1 MRIIKKENQFG
12 LQVYLKE
19 KDSYLSI
26 YFAGNLDLYWSIH
39 SNKRT
44 IENDPKSDIFII
56 TKENYDLYNTF
67 EMLYKDIEEINLYDE
82 DDKDKYR
89 LYNYSNYQ
97 ELFDEENKTIT
108 WYSDETAK
116 EVANYL
122 KIKKEEDCFILSFNV
137 QEHIKGYD
145 RDFSTPNYIPIRF
158 RNSGSRYDPFN
169 TIIMEMYERLQK
181 IENKDENCHQI
192 TLEEY
197 LNNLDKEKVLNKKR
211 TINKQ

>member
-12 LQVYLKE
+12 LINYIKE
-19 KDSYLSI
+19 EDRYISNNYDYI
-26 YFAGNLDLYWSIH
+26 YDLYWSIH
-39 SNKRT
+39 SNNRT
-44 IENDPKSDIFII
+44 IENDTKSDIFII
-56 TKENYDLYNTF
+56 TKETNDLYNTF
-67 EMLYKDIEEINLYDE
+67 EKLYYDIEEINLYEE

-122 KIKKEEDCFILSFNV
+122 KIKKEEDCFILSFNI

-145 RDFSTPNYIPIRF
+145 KDFSTPNYIPIRF

-169 TIIMEMYERLQK
+169 TIFMEMYERLQK

-197 LNNLDKEKVLNKKR
+197 LNNLDKEKVLNKTK
-211 TINKQ
+211 NN

>member
-1 MRIIKKENQFG
+1 MIDEIKTFDARKAELVKIG
-12 LQVYLKE
+12 KE
-19 KDSYLSI
+19 KGFITYEELANSLK
-26 YFAGNLDLYWSIH
+26 GLDLDADSL
-39 SNKRT
+39 
-44 IENDPKSDIFII
+44 D
-56 TKENYDLYNTF
+56 DLYNTF

-108 WYSDETAK
+108 WYSDETAR

>member
-1 MRIIKKENQFG
+1 
-12 LQVYLKE
+12 
-19 KDSYLSI
+19 
-26 YFAGNLDLYWSIH
+26 
-39 SNKRT
+39 
-44 IENDPKSDIFII
+44 
-56 TKENYDLYNTF
+56 
-67 EMLYKDIEEINLYDE
+67 MLYKDIEEINLYDE

-108 WYSDETAK
+108 WYSDETAR

-197 LNNLDKEKVLNKKR
+197 VNNLDKEKVLNKKR